1 MRSLISFLAGVFLSI
16 GGSAAAEVGAELH
29 LVIPGTTYEVV
40 GRKSQLDRSGR
51 PKIDLMRAIGAWISV
66 EFDLPGSMRLPQ
78 VVLSSED
85 QMISLR
91 YQASDPD
98 KPVDPAV
105 RNARPEVGHE
115 IVALYDDRARTIYLS
130 KDWSGR
136 TSAEI
141 SVLVHETVHHLQ
153 NLAGLKFACA
163 GEREKTAYRAQARF
177 LSLFEQ
183 SLETEFGIDPMT
195 LLVRTNCVM

>member
-1 MRSLISFLAGVFLSI
+1 MRSLISFLSGTLLSI
-16 GGSAAAEVGAELH
+16 GNAAVAQDATESH

-40 GRKSQLDRSGR
+40 GHKNQLDSSGR
-51 PKIDLMRAIGAWISV
+51 PNHDLMRAIAAWISL
-66 EFDLPGSMRLPQ
+66 EFDVPGSARLPQ
-78 VVLSSED
+78 VVQASED

-91 YQASDPD
+91 YRASDPD
-98 KPVDPAV
+98 RPVDPAV

-115 IVALYDDRARTIYLS
+115 IVALYDDRARTIYLNG
-130 KDWSGR
+130 DWSGR
-136 TSAEI
+136 TPAEI
-141 SVLVHETVHHLQ
+141 SILVHETVHHLQ

-177 LSLFEQ
+177 LDLFQQ

-195 LLVRTNCVM
+195 LLVRTNCAM

>member
-1 MRSLISFLAGVFLSI
+1 MRSLIFFLAGTLLNI
-16 GGSAAAEVGAELH
+16 GGSAAGEVGPGSR
-29 LVIPGTTYEVV
+29 LVIPGSTYEVV
-40 GRKSQLDRSGR
+40 GHESQLDRSGR
-51 PKIDLMRAIGAWISV
+51 PKRDLVEAIAGWLSA
-66 EFDLPGSMRLPQ
+66 EFNLPAATDLPEVARA
-78 VVLSSED
+78 SED
-85 QMISLR
+85 QMIVLR
-91 YQASDPD
+91 YRAGNPHAPIDP
-98 KPVDPAV
+98 PA
-105 RNARPEVGHE
+105 RNARPEVGHA

-177 LSLFEQ
+177 LDLFGRT
-183 SLETEFGIDPMT
+183 LETEFGIDPMT
-195 LLVRTNCVM
+195 LLVRTTCAM